1 MQKIT
6 RDLLLNKALELLDA
20 GTVNRVY
27 GWQKGQFDYDVT
39 PAVFADVEAMK
50 KDFVFG
56 DFCGANFSK
65 YLVEETRKEG
75 KVLVFLGGLL

>member
-6 RDLLLNKALELLDA
+6 REMLIEKAQSLFSEGKITRAIGWKA
-20 GTVNRVY
+20 GE
-27 GWQKGQFDYDVT
+27 FSYDVT
-39 PAVFADVEAMK
+39 PFVFENAEQMQ

-65 YLVEETRKEG
+65 YLINLR
-75 KVLVFLGGLL
+75 LQL